1 MEIKRAALG
10 RHVAALAIGILT
22 ISFLPLFN
30 FAAAQDVTD
39 EIRQE
44 QSKARQQQ
52 RLEELRRQE
61 QIKQLQ
67 RDQKINEQQQELDRI
82 RRQAPRSDTQS
93 EARFLPG
100 PATIGS
106 AAG

>member
-1 MEIKRAALG
+1 MEIKKAALM
-10 RHVAALAIGILT
+10 RHVPTLGIGILT
-22 ISFLPLFN
+22 ITFLPLCN
-30 FAAAQDVTD
+30 LATAQDVTD

-67 RDQKINEQQQELDRI
+67 RDQKINEQQQELD
-82 RRQAPRSDTQS
+82 
-93 EARFLPG
+93 
-100 PATIGS
+100 
-106 AAG
+106 